1 MNLSSLKSF
10 RDFIFI
16 AEAGVNH
23 EGSVEEAI
31 KMVEAAA
38 LSGADIIKFQ
48 AYKADQLAHKK
59 FAKAYWDRNE
69 EKQSNQHNL
78 FSKYETFS
86 FAEWEKVKNAC
97 DANNIKFWLSVFDLE
112 LAQKLYKLCDG
123 LKVASGDITFERLHE
138 FVLSS
143 GLPSIF
149 STGASSIKE
158 IENLDN
164 KIKFHNSISLFCRLS
179 YPTSDINAELG
190 MFPNLSKKFS
200 SLKGISDHCKTG
212 KGESVLLAFCLGA
225 TVLEK
230 HFTITPHKE
239 GNDHYHSITPEILK
253 SSINSIKRMKSL
265 YKVSSDSIPTQ
276 SEMPAR
282 KGARR
287 SLFFNKDLKSG
298 DILNAKDI
306 IELRPVI
313 GIEANMLEEVIGS
326 KIKKDVKNLDPIY
339 LDNLV

>member
-10 RDFIFI
+10 EDFIFI

-23 EGSVEEAI
+23 EGSIEEAI
-31 KMVEAAA
+31 RMVEAAA
-38 LSGADIIKFQ
+38 LAGADIIKFQ

-59 FAKAYWDRNE
+59 YAKAYWDETE
-69 EKQSNQHNL
+69 EKQTNQHNL

-86 FAEWEKVKNAC
+86 FTEWEKVKKAC

-112 LAQKLYKLCDG
+112 LAQNLYKLCDG
-123 LKVASGDITFERLHE
+123 LKVASGDITFERLHK
-138 FVLSS
+138 FILSS

-158 IENLDN
+158 IEDLDN
-164 KIKFHNSISLFCRLS
+164 KIKPYNSISLFCRLS
-179 YPTSDINAELG
+179 YPTTDINAELG
-190 MFPNLSKKFS
+190 MFTHLSKKFS
-200 SLKGISDHCKTG
+200 TLKGISDHCKTG

-230 HFTITPHKE
+230 HFTITPHKS

-253 SSINSIKRMKSL
+253 SSIDSIKRMKSL
-265 YKVSSDSIPTQ
+265 YKVSSNSIPTE

-282 KGARR
+282 AGARR

-298 DILNAKDI
+298 EILTEKDV
-306 IELRPVI
+306 IELRPVV
-313 GIEANMLEEVIGS
+313 GIEANMIGKVIGS
-326 KIKKDVKNLDPIY
+326 KIKKDVKNFDPIY
-339 LDNLV
+339 FDNLV